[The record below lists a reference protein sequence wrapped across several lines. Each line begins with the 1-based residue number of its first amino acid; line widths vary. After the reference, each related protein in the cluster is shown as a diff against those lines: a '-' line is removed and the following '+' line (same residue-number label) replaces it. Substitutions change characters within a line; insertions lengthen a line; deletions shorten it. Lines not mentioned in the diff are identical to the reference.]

1 MASRLAWLLLS
12 PETGSITPYEL
23 QQVRS
28 APWPMADEGSPTHNL
43 QPDAGPGDHCQAEA
57 QVGSGTSVK
66 AASGPTEGERG
77 GSLPPIS

>member
-1 MASRLAWLLLS
+1 LLLS

-28 APWPMADEGSPTHNL
+28 APWPWHMTTGAPDNL
-43 QPDAGPGDHCQAEA
+43 QPDAGPSDHCQAKA

-77 GSLPPIS
+77 GSLPPTS